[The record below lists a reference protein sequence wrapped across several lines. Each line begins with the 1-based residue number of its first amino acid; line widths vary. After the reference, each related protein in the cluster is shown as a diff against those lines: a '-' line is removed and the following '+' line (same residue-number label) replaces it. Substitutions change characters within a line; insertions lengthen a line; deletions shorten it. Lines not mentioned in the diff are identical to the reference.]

1 MKKAVALVLTG
12 LFATS
17 AFAGATDSGFYV
29 GGGFGLM
36 ESKLENKDRSYAP
49 TFDGERSWRIYG
61 GYAFNR
67 IVSLEGG
74 YTNYGALTS
83 DSKFTKG
90 VEITPTALS
99 LAANLGYTFDNGI
112 RPFATVGLSR
122 VSAELKANGHSE
134 DDSATGFRYGVGV
147 EYMPAQIDGLGLR
160 LAYEADA
167 FNVDMA
173 GVDTDTYNIG
183 SLYLG
188 ASYKF

>member
-1 MKKAVALVLTG
+1 MKKAVALILTG

-36 ESKLENKDRSYAP
+36 ESKLENQDKSIFP

-74 YTNYGALTS
+74 YTNYGSLSNS
-83 DSKFTKG
+83 DLKG
-90 VEITPTALS
+90 LKITPSAAS

-122 VSAELKANGHSE
+122 VNAEAKYSNHSKS
-134 DDSATGFRYGVGV
+134 DSATGFRYGIGV
-147 EYMPAQIDGLGLR
+147 EYMPAQIDGLGVR

-167 FNVDMA
+167 FNVDM
-173 GVDTDTYNIG
+173 GGFDTDTFTVG